1 MIWKNA
7 ELHGVSE
14 LTPNNDGG
22 YVMHRLPVCVEEHLS
37 SEQGKS
43 RNVASTGVEIRFR
56 VRSGSAKITLAL
68 SNVYESVTCCEAQ
81 VWYGGLCAAWDRCR
95 KEIYREKTVLEFL
108 PVNSPEYAE
117 SIHKEHNIPYAYDL
131 VRLIL
136 PSYGFIIYDI
146 EGDIEP
152 PRPEDL
158 PGRKLLT
165 YGSSITHG
173 STAMV
178 TPYTWAFRLAEN
190 LDADLL
196 NCGFAGSA
204 RMEKEVAD
212 HLATLDFDVATI
224 EMGINVLGSFSN
236 EEFYSKC
243 KYFVEKV
250 ATSHPESEIFAIDIF
265 FCSSDAG
272 GNNPQ
277 VRDFRDI
284 IKRITEELNLP
295 NVHHVRGT
303 EILTSSRGLSGD
315 LVHPNPRGVDEI
327 AANMTA
333 RIKAV
338 LDNK

>member
-37 SEQGKS
+37 TELGKKK
-43 RNVASTGVEIRFR
+43 NVGSTGVEIRFR
-56 VRSGSAKITLAL
+56 VKSGAAKVTLAL
-68 SNVYESVTCCEAQ
+68 RSIVEDQKFAEAYL
-81 VWYGGLCAAWDRCR
+81 WYGGLCSTWDRHR
-95 KEIYREKTVLEFL
+95 KEITREKTVIEIL
-108 PVNSPEYAE
+108 PPNSPEYAKQ
-117 SIHKEHNIPYAYDL
+117 IHEEHNIPYAYDL

-136 PSYGFIIYDI
+136 PTYGFEIYDI

-152 PRPEDL
+152 PQECDVPS
-158 PGRKLLT
+158 RKLLT

-173 STAMV
+173 STAIV
-178 TPYTWAFRLAEN
+178 TPYTWNFRLAEN
-190 LDADLL
+190 IDADLL

-212 HLATLDFDVATI
+212 HIATLDFDVATI
-224 EMGINVLGSFSN
+224 EMGINVLGTYSN

-250 ATSHPESEIFAIDIF
+250 ATSHPQSEIFAIDVF
-265 FCSSDAG
+265 FCRADIHDD
-272 GNNPQ
+272 NPNL
-277 VRDFRDI
+277 RDFRAI
-284 IKRITEELNLP
+284 IKRITEELDLP
-295 NVHHVRGT
+295 NVHYVRGT
-303 EILTSSRGLSGD
+303 EILTSSCGLSGD
-315 LVHPNPRGVDEI
+315 LVHPNPRGVEEM

-333 RIKAV
+333 RVKAV
-338 LDNK
+338 LDKK

>member
-14 LTPNNDGG
+14 LTPNGDGG
-22 YVMHRLPVCVEEHLS
+22 YKMHRLPYSVAEHLS
-37 SEQGKS
+37 SDQGK
-43 RNVASTGVEIRFR
+43 RMNVASTGVEIRFR
-56 VRSGSAKITLAL
+56 VKSGTAKVTLAL
-68 SNVYESVTCCEAQ
+68 SGTYESIKCCEAQ
-81 VWYGGLCAAWDRCR
+81 VWYGGMCAAWDRCR

-108 PVNSPEYAE
+108 PVNSPERAE

-152 PRPEDL
+152 PLTEDL
-158 PGRKLLT
+158 PKRKLLT

-173 STAMV
+173 STALV

-190 LDADLL
+190 IDADLL

-224 EMGINVLGSFSN
+224 EMGINVVGGFSN

-243 KYFVEKV
+243 RYFVEKI
-250 ATSHPESEIFAIDIF
+250 ATSHPKSEIFAIDLF
-265 FCSSDAG
+265 FCGSDAG

-277 VRDFRDI
+277 VSDFRDI
-284 IKRITEELNLP
+284 IKRITEELKLP

-327 AANMTA
+327 ARNLTE
-333 RIKAV
+333 RVKSY
-338 LDNK
+338 LNNK